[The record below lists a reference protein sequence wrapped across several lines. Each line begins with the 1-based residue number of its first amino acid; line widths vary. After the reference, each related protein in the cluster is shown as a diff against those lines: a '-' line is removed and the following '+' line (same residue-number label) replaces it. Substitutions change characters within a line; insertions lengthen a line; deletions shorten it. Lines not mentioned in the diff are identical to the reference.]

1 MPTAAATARDGRFG
15 LTKPSI
21 RAREHEPGHRSEHD
35 LHRCARLAPQRRA
48 PSERAGVDDR
58 PPQPQPGRAADRDAA
73 ELEQAVGQH
82 EPQQLVER
90 AALDRE
96 PEERADEPAI
106 EDRHRRAAEP
116 EQHAAGHDEER
127 HADVVRV
134 DLAREGR
141 LLAGRQPSPA
151 PRLRSLV
158 ELPGHD
164 PEGGRRVV
172 DRPRRSERH
181 GDEQQRQPRQQRG
194 AALPEPVPVAGG
206 QEGQQRPAARLGR
219 VDGLAGVGDE
229 ALEPPRDRM
238 PGIQPACER
247 EVRRGR
253 AVAAAEPQQR
263 LRCEPLRPRAGGADE
278 PLQLLPAWLPLAREA
293 VNIHRR
299 EGV

>member
-21 RAREHEPGHRSEHD
+21 RPASTSHGIVPSTISTAARASRRSDAPRVSGPGST
-35 LHRCARLAPQRRA
+35 
-48 PSERAGVDDR
+48 DR
-58 PPQPQPGRAADRDAA
+58 PPQPQSGRAADRDAA
-73 ELEQAVGQH
+73 ELEQAVGEH
-82 EPQQLVER
+82 ESQQLVER

-96 PEERADEPAI
+96 PEDRADEAAV
-106 EDRHRRAAEP
+106 EDRQRRAAQP

-127 HADVVRV
+127 DADVVGV
-134 DLAREGR
+134 DLAREGS

-151 PRLRSLV
+151 ARLRRLL
-158 ELPGHD
+158 ELSGHD
-164 PEGGRRVV
+164 PERGRRVV
-172 DRPRRSERH
+172 DRPCGGERH
-181 GDEQQRQPRQQRG
+181 GDEQQRQPRQQR
-194 AALPEPVPVAGG
+194 APALPDPVPVAGG

-238 PGIQPACER
+238 PGIQPAGES
-247 EVRRGR
+247 EVRGGR
-253 AVAAAEPQQR
+253 TVAAAQPQQR
-263 LRCEPLRPRAGGADE
+263 LRCEPLRSRAGGADE
-278 PLQLLPAWLPLAREA
+278 PLQLLPACRPLAREA